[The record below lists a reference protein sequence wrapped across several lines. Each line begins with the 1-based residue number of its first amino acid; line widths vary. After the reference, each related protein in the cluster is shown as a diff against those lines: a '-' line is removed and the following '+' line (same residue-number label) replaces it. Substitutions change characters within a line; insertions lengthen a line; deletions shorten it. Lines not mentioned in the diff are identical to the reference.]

1 MGKCDKFKVA
11 FYSVSFTKC
20 LHSKCEFR
28 NCNTFADT
36 LHVFLQF
43 FDFFRL
49 RCWYLQHFT
58 MELHKKNINLN
69 SAAIRWWPH
78 TYVYTMCT
86 TQLGFFG
93 IMFNPMHDLL
103 SSYNNFFRRNRF
115 HRSISRNLI
124 CLENDSNYY
133 LKSNQIRLLGN
144 EFIVKQRQS
153 INFQFFFRNVI
164 IKLLDSTDVNF

>member
-1 MGKCDKFKVA
+1 MRISELQYFRGHTARFLTIFCF
-11 FYSVSFTKC
+11 FFVSDVDTYNTSRWNCTK
-20 LHSKCEFR
+20 
-28 NCNTFADT
+28 N
-36 LHVFLQF
+36 
-43 FDFFRL
+43 
-49 RCWYLQHFT
+49 
-58 MELHKKNINLN
+58 NINLN